1 MDISQATEEQ
11 LPSHG
16 QHQKLLGRDCS
27 MSSLPSVAA
36 PHQRAASTSLAE
48 TTEEHVALHKK
59 EADPRRR
66 RPRRTQGMKAFETKK
81 TIDSRRCVGTSPKRR
96 PQGGHDV

>member
-16 QHQKLLGRDCS
+16 QHQKLLGRDYS

-36 PHQRAASTSLAE
+36 PHQQATSTSLAE
-48 TTEEHVALHKK
+48 TTEEHVAHHKK

-66 RPRRTQGMKAFETKK
+66 RPRRTQGNTTRKLRENIMQKEGKE
-81 TIDSRRCVGTSPKRR
+81 
-96 PQGGHDV
+96 